1 MGHGSIVY
9 YVLYQV
15 YSLTNILHVAIR
27 ALNRAEGF
35 WFKNKEDME
44 KLGELRVAKNYE
56 NFIPYSLP
64 ETVR

>member
-35 WFKNKEDME
+35 WFKNKGRHGKVGGTESGK
-44 KLGELRVAKNYE
+44 KL
-56 NFIPYSLP
+56 
-64 ETVR
+64 

>member
-35 WFKNKEDME
+35 WFKNKGRHGKVGGTESGK
-44 KLGELRVAKNYE
+44 KLWKLHSV
-56 NFIPYSLP
+56 
-64 ETVR
+64 